1 MDNCLVT
8 KLKGTVNNDSL
19 SMLGVIEVVNLHM
32 ESPTDNDKYHNL
44 KAPDSTLNQIKGVTD
59 GIEGPSGFHVWDGTS
74 DGNQY
79 TADSYRLYN
88 KYDYTYLQFGAGF
101 TLKNPE
107 ELIGCDKIE
116 LLYITNTTIPDYVL
130 AKMRELKDM
139 STPGIETSG
148 TVENWAKIAREYGRD
163 SGFIKFFWNTG
174 GMTIGGMKIE
184 FPVTVCT
191 IHFDSDFE
199 WVSNSSNEVETPP
212 TIVWTNTRTS
222 AERIA
227 EWQAQGATV
236 TVYDNGSV
244 VQTYNHTNV

>member
-1 MDNCLVT
+1 MNNCLVT

-19 SMLGVIEVVNLHM
+19 SRLGVIEVVNLHM
-32 ESPTDNDKYHNL
+32 ESPASNDTYHLL
-44 KAPDSTLNQIKGVTD
+44 KAPDSTLNQIKSVTN
-59 GIEGPSGFHVWDGTS
+59 GIEGPSGFPVWQGTS
-74 DGNQY
+74 GGNQY

-101 TLKNPE
+101 ALKNPE

-116 LLYITNTTIPDYVL
+116 TLVSETTAIPDYVL
-130 AKMRELKDM
+130 AKLRDLKDM
-139 STPGIETSG
+139 DTSYAKASG

-163 SGFIKFFWNTG
+163 SGYIYFHWGIN
-174 GMTIGGMKIE
+174 GMTIGGKGVA
-184 FPVTVCT
+184 FPVADCVT
-191 IHFDSDFE
+191 HFDLDFE
-199 WVSNSSNEVETPP
+199 WVSNSIEVETSP

-222 AERIA
+222 AKRIA

-244 VQTYNHTNV
+244 VQTYNPTNV